1 MTDTSGFGPSQ
12 RSKSNIDGSIVIKD
26 KVDGSLHTFKAA
38 ADGTKRVQCEE
49 CDAVISKKQATRHY
63 DSHARKSTYHS
74 QDSESAAQL
83 PNQEVD
89 EQPRQNIPQ
98 ALLKTGAETQR
109 RTKEEDEQE
118 KRRLI
123 QGLCGDLTVEMLLTT
138 ARCAKLK
145 PYLLCGPGI
154 KTASFMSQEA
164 AEHVRALLPQGH
176 SLSLYPLCNSNDIS
190 KHPTIPDGYEDALNQ
205 DHVEVM
211 TQGGESGMERLVGA
225 IVVTGNRQ
233 SRIICAEH
241 YLRDRSQDP
250 HGESVRAHHTS
261 VPDDQSTSQYP
272 KAIKILTIPDRF
284 NNPHFVIGTSAGN
297 YLVTSSEEDGQI
309 HVGPGRCGAFVVSE
323 HTRLLIS
330 RERQEQSLLGN
341 SVLGLA
347 QVRTAFGYPTTYT
360 TRRAIAEGQN
370 DVETMPVTIFTL
382 YLWKVQG
389 AKVFHQLYVRSLEK
403 CPEGIILTKSD
414 VDDSPLE
421 GKVAKCLAE
430 FSELFVDN
438 ELNVTRTPEA
448 EDILQ
453 TLANLF
459 SKVISDKNRVVADN
473 IARRRNASIH

>member
-26 KVDGSLHTFKAA
+26 KVDDPLHTSKAA
-38 ADGTKRVQCEE
+38 VDGTKRVQCEE
-49 CDAVISKKQATRHY
+49 CDAVIGKKQATRHY

-74 QDSESAAQL
+74 QDSELAIQL

-118 KRRLI
+118 KCRLI
-123 QGLCGDLTVEMLLTT
+123 QGLCGDLTVEMMLTT

-154 KTASFMSQEA
+154 KTASFMSQQAVEQ
-164 AEHVRALLPQGH
+164 VRTLLPQGH

-211 TQGGESGMERLVGA
+211 TQGGESGMERL
-225 IVVTGNRQ
+225 
-233 SRIICAEH
+233 
-241 YLRDRSQDP
+241 DRSQDP
-250 HGESVRAHHTS
+250 HGESIRAHHTS

-284 NNPHFVIGTSAGN
+284 NNLHFVIGTSAGN

-309 HVGPGRCGAFVVSE
+309 HVGPGRCGAFV
-323 HTRLLIS
+323 
-330 RERQEQSLLGN
+330 
-341 SVLGLA
+341 
-347 QVRTAFGYPTTYT
+347 
-360 TRRAIAEGQN
+360 
-370 DVETMPVTIFTL
+370 
-382 YLWKVQG
+382 
-389 AKVFHQLYVRSLEK
+389 
-403 CPEGIILTKSD
+403 
-414 VDDSPLE
+414 
-421 GKVAKCLAE
+421 
-430 FSELFVDN
+430 
-438 ELNVTRTPEA
+438 
-448 EDILQ
+448 
-453 TLANLF
+453 
-459 SKVISDKNRVVADN
+459 
-473 IARRRNASIH
+473 

>member
-12 RSKSNIDGSIVIKD
+12 RSKSNIDRSVVIKD

-49 CDAVISKKQATRHY
+49 CDAMIVKKQATRHY
-63 DSHARKSTYHS
+63 DLHARKSTYHS
-74 QDSESAAQL
+74 QDPESAARP

-123 QGLCGDLTVEMLLTT
+123 QGLCGDLTVEMMLTT

-164 AEHVRALLPQGH
+164 AEQVRALLPQGH
-176 SLSLYPLCNSNDIS
+176 SLSLYSLCNSNDIF
-190 KHPTIPDGYEDALNQ
+190 KHPTIPGGYEDALNQ
-205 DHVEVM
+205 DHIEVM

-250 HGESVRAHHTS
+250 HGESVRAYHTS
-261 VPDDQSTSQYP
+261 IPDDQSTSQYP

-309 HVGPGRCGAFVVSE
+309 HVGPGRCGAFVLSE

-330 RERQEQSLLGN
+330 RERQEQSLLSN
-341 SVLGLA
+341 SSLA
-347 QVRTAFGYPTTYT
+347 WHKFEQPLDTPQHIRPDGPLQRDRTTW
-360 TRRAIAEGQN
+360 RQC
-370 DVETMPVTIFTL
+370 
-382 YLWKVQG
+382 Q
-389 AKVFHQLYVRSLEK
+389 
-403 CPEGIILTKSD
+403 
-414 VDDSPLE
+414 
-421 GKVAKCLAE
+421 
-430 FSELFVDN
+430 
-438 ELNVTRTPEA
+438 
-448 EDILQ
+448 
-453 TLANLF
+453 
-459 SKVISDKNRVVADN
+459 
-473 IARRRNASIH
+473 

>member
-26 KVDGSLHTFKAA
+26 KADGSLHTFKAA

-49 CDAVISKKQATRHY
+49 CDAMIGKKQATRHY
-63 DSHARKSTYHS
+63 DLHARKSTYHS
-74 QDSESAAQL
+74 QDPESAARP

-89 EQPRQNIPQ
+89 EQPRQNIPR
-98 ALLKTGAETQR
+98 ALLK
-109 RTKEEDEQE
+109 
-118 KRRLI
+118 
-123 QGLCGDLTVEMLLTT
+123 T

-164 AEHVRALLPQGH
+164 AEQVRALLPQGH

-205 DHVEVM
+205 DHIEVM

-233 SRIICAEH
+233 LRIICAEH

-309 HVGPGRCGAFVVSE
+309 HVGPGR
-323 HTRLLIS
+323 
-330 RERQEQSLLGN
+330 N

-347 QVRTAFGYPTTYT
+347 QVRTDFGYPTTYT

-430 FSELFVDN
+430 FSELFVDM
-438 ELNVTRTPEA
+438 
-448 EDILQ
+448 
-453 TLANLF
+453 
-459 SKVISDKNRVVADN
+459 S
-473 IARRRNASIH
+473 